1 MAIKKKNK
9 ENKVRKLV
17 TNLFPKSL
25 IAEQYK
31 TLRTNI
37 QFASPDREIRSI
49 MITSPSPEEGKSTTA
64 GNLAVVFAQ
73 QGKKVLLVD
82 ADLRKP
88 TVHYTFNV
96 LNTVGLTTVLVNR
109 ISLANAIV
117 QTNEENLHVLTS
129 GPIPPNPSELLAS
142 NAMQELMKEMY
153 QEFDLVIFD
162 TPPVMTVSDAQI
174 IANRCDG
181 LILVI
186 SSGKTEIEQALKAKE
201 VLQSATGK
209 LLGVVLNN
217 QKIKKETNGYY
228 SET

>member
-49 MITSPSPEEGKSTTA
+49 MITSPNPEEGKSTTA

>member
-1 MAIKKKNK
+1 LAIKKKNK

>member
-1 MAIKKKNK
+1 M
-9 ENKVRKLV
+9 RKLV